1 MNYLETLKNIAKN
14 KEKRTENLIF
24 LVIMLVILLIAINYI
39 FFPKVEDK
47 ENTSNNDTTSD
58 NIMVSEEVAKT
69 DLEQK
74 LESVLSQ
81 ISGITEV
88 SVVLTYFTDKVT
100 TPIYNTKETTKDGE
114 TTNEKSVAYNED
126 GSKKTA
132 IIESVE
138 LPKVEG
144 AIVVAKGA
152 DTVEKRSKISSAI
165 AAVTNIAAYKVQVF
179 EK

>member
-47 ENTSNNDTTSD
+47 ENTSNNDTTND

-74 LESVLSQ
+74 L
-81 ISGITEV
+81 
-88 SVVLTYFTDKVT
+88 
-100 TPIYNTKETTKDGE
+100 
-114 TTNEKSVAYNED
+114 
-126 GSKKTA
+126 
-132 IIESVE
+132 
-138 LPKVEG
+138 
-144 AIVVAKGA
+144 
-152 DTVEKRSKISSAI
+152 
-165 AAVTNIAAYKVQVF
+165 
-179 EK
+179 